1 MIRLITILFFA
12 IGLTAG
18 PVLAQQQT
26 AKMFLTQQPCD
37 VFDKMFDTIKKY
49 GEEMLFTGDGIQ
61 FSAPSGQP
69 FKGGSF
75 FFVNQDSG
83 TWSHIMIY
91 GDGMACMVANGQ
103 NFAPYSGPQPYDQK
117 KDKS

>member
-1 MIRLITILFFA
+1 MKRLIPILLLVA
-12 IGLTAG
+12 SCA
-18 PVLAQQQT
+18 PAHAQD

-75 FFVNQDSG
+75 FFVNQDTG
-83 TWSHIMIY
+83 TW
-91 GDGMACMVANGQ
+91 
-103 NFAPYSGPQPYDQK
+103 
-117 KDKS
+117 